1 MAGKRW
7 LRRPRLRGVVL
18 VLALALVVGEIVVGH
33 AYLART
39 VRALGRAEP
48 PWIAVAVVAAVASMA
63 QFARTQRRMLSA
75 AGTHVPIR
83 SMVRLAFEANAINM
97 TLPGGTAFS
106 MAYAASRL
114 RRFGATPA
122 GAGFSLL
129 ASGMLSGLTFWALAL
144 AYAGLAGGT
153 SVWPFVLAA
162 LVFAGLAALAVLA
175 WRRPGLIGRLVT
187 HTAGWL
193 AGVLEQRRP
202 GRLARA
208 LRSLAGDLAAVHPRR
223 RDWAVGTV
231 FAGLNWLTDLGCLLV
246 CCVAV
251 SGHRPVFLVAIAAYL
266 AGMTASSIS
275 VLPGGFGV
283 IEVAMIVTF
292 TAGGVDADDAGPA
305 VFLYRLISCVLVV
318 AIGWVVWLLGRFT
331 RGPRAIEAAA
341 VPVAPS
347 GEVESCVPSARSTSS
362 PTSSPSA
369 IRSRSCMTRTG

>member
-1 MAGKRW
+1 M
-7 LRRPRLRGVVL
+7 LRRPRLRDVVL

-144 AYAGLAGGT
+144 AYAGVAGGT

-187 HTAGWL
+187 HSRRVAG
-193 AGVLEQRRP
+193 RRP
-202 GRLARA
+202 RTAPARA
-208 LRSLAGDLAAVHPRR
+208 ASRGRCAAWPATSPPSTRAGAT
-223 RDWAVGTV
+223 G
-231 FAGLNWLTDLGCLLV
+231 
-246 CCVAV
+246 
-251 SGHRPVFLVAIAAYL
+251 
-266 AGMTASSIS
+266 
-275 VLPGGFGV
+275 
-283 IEVAMIVTF
+283 
-292 TAGGVDADDAGPA
+292 
-305 VFLYRLISCVLVV
+305 
-318 AIGWVVWLLGRFT
+318 
-331 RGPRAIEAAA
+331 
-341 VPVAPS
+341 
-347 GEVESCVPSARSTSS
+347 PSARSSPASTGSPISAVCSCAAWRSPAIDRSS
-362 PTSSPSA
+362 SS
-369 IRSRSCMTRTG
+369 RSRPISPG

>member
-1 MAGKRW
+1 VRET
-7 LRRPRLRGVVL
+7 VV
-18 VLALALVVGEIVVGH
+18 VLALALVGVEVVVGH

-39 VRALGRAEP
+39 LRAVGRAEP
-48 PWIAVAVVAAVASMA
+48 AWIAIAILAAVASMA

-83 SMVRLAFEANAINM
+83 SMLRLVFEANAINM

-106 MAYAASRL
+106 VGYSATRL

-129 ASGMLSGLTFWALAL
+129 ASGLLSGLTFWALAL

-162 LVFAGLAALAVLA
+162 LVFAALAVLA
-175 WRRPGLIGRLVT
+175 VVARRRPGSLGRLLPQAT
-187 HTAGWL
+187 GRL
-193 AGVLEQRRP
+193 ATVLERRRP
-202 GRLARA
+202 GRVARA
-208 LRSLAGDLAAVHPRR
+208 LRGFAGDLAAVHPRR
-223 RDWAVGTV
+223 SDWVVGTV

-251 SGHRPVFLVAIAAYL
+251 SGHSPVLLVAIAAYL

-305 VFLYRLISCVLVV
+305 VLLYRLISCVLVV
-318 AIGWVVWLLGRFT
+318 AIGWVIWLVGRFSRGT
-331 RGPRAIEAAA
+331 RGSALAA
-341 VPVAPS
+341 S
-347 GEVESCVPSARSTSS
+347 GEVEPCAPSARSTSS
-362 PTSSPSA
+362 PTSSRSA
-369 IRSRSCMTRTG
+369 IPSPSSMTRTG